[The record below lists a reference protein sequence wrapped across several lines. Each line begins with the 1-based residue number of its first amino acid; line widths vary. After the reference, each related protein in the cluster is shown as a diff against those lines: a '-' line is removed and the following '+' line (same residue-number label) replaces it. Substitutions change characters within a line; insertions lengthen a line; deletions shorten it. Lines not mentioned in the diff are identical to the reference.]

1 MDQIKIEVLYS
12 EIANLF
18 GDIMNIRYLEK
29 CIPGAQVIYTGLNDV
44 PAFTNDDI
52 SMIYMGPM
60 TEHSQELVIDALK
73 PYKDDI
79 KRCIENNVVF
89 ILTGAE

>member
-29 CIPGAQVIYTGLNDV
+29 CIPGAQVIYLSL
-44 PAFTNDDI
+44 I
-52 SMIYMGPM
+52 HI
-60 TEHSQELVIDALK
+60 
-73 PYKDDI
+73 
-79 KRCIENNVVF
+79 
-89 ILTGAE
+89 